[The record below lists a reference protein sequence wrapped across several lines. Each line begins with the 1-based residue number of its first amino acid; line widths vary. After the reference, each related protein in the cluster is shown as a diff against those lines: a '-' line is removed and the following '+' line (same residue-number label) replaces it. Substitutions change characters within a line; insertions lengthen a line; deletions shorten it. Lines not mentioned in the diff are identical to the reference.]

1 VSSSIASN
9 EKFRSLS
16 AAEFFYRNKEIAGF
30 SNPAR
35 AIYQTVRELVE
46 NALDATDSHGI
57 LPVIKVAI
65 ESDVMP
71 ERPDVYLISVED
83 NGIGIPPDN
92 IPQAFAQLLYS
103 SKYVLRQTRGMFGLG
118 AKMAVLYGQLTTGKP
133 VEVVSST
140 INSSRIYFFKLAIDV
155 KENKPIVLHRA
166 SFKKESDWHGTIVKL
181 FIEGDWN
188 RAKPKV
194 YEYLKRTAII
204 APYASIIFKDPSN
217 NVIYFERSTT
227 LMPRPPREVKPHP
240 QGVDIELFK
249 MLVQSTTAK
258 TLKEFLIKEF
268 QGIGEVTS
276 NSIIEMVRIDPARDP
291 KSLSNEEIELIVK
304 TLREYNN
311 FKPPRADHLSY
322 LGEEIIKAGL
332 KNILK
337 PEFVAAKT
345 RKPSVYEGHAFIV
358 EAGIAYGGD
367 IPPSEEPILLR
378 FANKIPLLYDESS
391 DVTWKIVEPKSGTIN
406 WDVYEVKWPA
416 PLVILVHI
424 CSTKIPYKGVGKESI
439 ADVPEVEKEIE
450 SCVRDVARELKSYII
465 RKRREVEE
473 VEKAVEIVKYIPDIA
488 TSLAVITNE
497 ASYDVISSG
506 LMNLVL
512 KKFKNVKIRDV
523 KDVVLSVE

>member
-1 VSSSIASN
+1 
-9 EKFRSLS
+9 
-16 AAEFFYRNKEIAGF
+16 
-30 SNPAR
+30 
-35 AIYQTVRELVE
+35 
-46 NALDATDSHGI
+46 
-57 LPVIKVAI
+57 
-65 ESDVMP
+65 
-71 ERPDVYLISVED
+71 
-83 NGIGIPPDN
+83 
-92 IPQAFAQLLYS
+92 
-103 SKYVLRQTRGMFGLG
+103 
-118 AKMAVLYGQLTTGKP
+118 
-133 VEVVSST
+133 
-140 INSSRIYFFKLAIDV
+140 
-155 KENKPIVLHRA
+155 
-166 SFKKESDWHGTIVKL
+166 
-181 FIEGDWN
+181 
-188 RAKPKV
+188 AKPKV

>member
-1 VSSSIASN
+1 MSVSSV

-46 NALDATDSHGI
+46 NALDAADSHGI
-57 LPVIKVAI
+57 LPVVKVSI
-65 ESDVMP
+65 SSDVIP

-103 SKYVLRQTRGMFGLG
+103 SKYVLRQSRGMFGLG
-118 AKMAVLYGQLTTGKP
+118 AKMAVLYGQLTTGRP

-140 INSSRIYFFKLAIDV
+140 INSSRIYFFRLAIDV
-155 KENKPIVLHRA
+155 KENRPIVLHRG
-166 SFKKESDWHGTIVKL
+166 SFKKEGDWHGTMVKL

-204 APYASIIFKDPSN
+204 APYASIIFKDPSG
-217 NVIYFERSTT
+217 NVVYFERSTT
-227 LMPRPPREVKPHP
+227 LMPRPPKEVKPHP
-240 QGVDIELFK
+240 HGVDMEQLK
-249 MLVQSTTAK
+249 MLIHSTTAK

-268 QGIGEVTS
+268 QGIGEITS
-276 NSIIEMVRIDPARDP
+276 TTFLDTVKIDPAKDP
-291 KSLSNEEIELIVK
+291 KSLSNDEIELLVK
-304 TLREYNN
+304 SLKEYNG

-322 LGEEIIKAGL
+322 LGEEIIKTGL
-332 KNILK
+332 MTILK
-337 PEFVAAKT
+337 PEFVTAKT
-345 RKPSVYEGHAFIV
+345 RKPRVYEGHPFVV
-358 EAGIAYGGD
+358 EAGLAFGGD
-367 IPPSEEPILLR
+367 IPPSEEPVLLR
-378 FANKIPLLYDESS
+378 FANKIPLLYDEST
-391 DVTWKIVEPKSGTIN
+391 DVAWKVIEPKTGSIN
-406 WDVYEVKWPA
+406 WDAYEVKWPA

-439 ADVPEVEKEIE
+439 ADVPELEKEIE
-450 SCVRDVARELKSYII
+450 SCIRDVARELKSYII
-465 RKRREVEE
+465 RKRKETEE
-473 VEKAVEIVKYIPDIA
+473 AEKAIEIVKYIPDVA
-488 TSLAVITNE
+488 TSLSAITNE
-497 ASYDVISSG
+497 LSPEAITNN
-506 LMNLVL
+506 LMRLVL
-512 KKFKNVKIRDV
+512 NKFKNVKIRDV